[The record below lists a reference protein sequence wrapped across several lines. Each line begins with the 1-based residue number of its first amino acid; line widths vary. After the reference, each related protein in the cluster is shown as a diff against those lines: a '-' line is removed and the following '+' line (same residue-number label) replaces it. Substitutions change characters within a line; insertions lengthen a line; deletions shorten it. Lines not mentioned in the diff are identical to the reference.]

1 MRLMNKGDVVR
12 CVHSRD
18 DYITE
23 DRLYTI
29 EAGFGDPDVVCG
41 GTVLEDGM
49 ILTNDRGV
57 KIYALY
63 PECLFGVWEIVK

>member
-1 MRLMNKGDVVR
+1 MQVMKKGDVVR
-12 CVHSRD
+12 CVQSRFD
-18 DYITE
+18 HITE
-23 DRLYTI
+23 ERLYTV
-29 EAGFGDPDVVCG
+29 EAGCGDPDIVCG

-63 PECLFGVWEIVK
+63 PECLFGDWEIVE

>member
-1 MRLMNKGDVVR
+1 MQLMNKGDVVR

-29 EAGFGDPDVVCG
+29 EAGFGDPNVVCG

-49 ILTNDRGV
+49 ILTNDCGV

-63 PECLFGVWEIVK
+63 PACLFGVWEIVE